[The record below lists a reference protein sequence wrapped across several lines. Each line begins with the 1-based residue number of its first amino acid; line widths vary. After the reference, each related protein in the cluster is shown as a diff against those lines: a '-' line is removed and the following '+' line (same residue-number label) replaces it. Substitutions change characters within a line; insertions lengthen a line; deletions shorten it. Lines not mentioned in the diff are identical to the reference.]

1 MKTLETLRIDAQL
14 RTANGVSWL
23 AAQSGD
29 HPSRLLHWPWREN
42 PFPTYRRLRER
53 GPVVSS
59 RLPFHAAATRAAVH
73 RILRDRAFG
82 VEPPSELSVPDQF
95 NVMDLSF
102 LQRDPPDH
110 IRLRK
115 LAKPAFS
122 PRRMEDYRLVIQ
134 KIADDLIDRAVQR
147 GEFDLMRDFAQPL
160 PIMVI
165 SHLLG
170 VPEEDRSD
178 FDRIGNVIGAALDGA
193 RSAHQLGRIRQAT
206 ADLDVLLERLMVE
219 RRADPR
225 EDVVSDLVAHFN
237 EGELT
242 ATELGSMFRLLLV
255 AGFETTVNLIG
266 NGTMALLRHRQEW
279 ERLVEDP
286 ELAAGAVEETLRY
299 DSPVQLTG
307 RWSREDT
314 EVEGVPIGAGQQVIC
329 LLGSANRDPEHFD
342 DPDRFDITRP
352 DSAEHLAFSG
362 GTHYCLGAPLAR
374 LEGQIALRTLSRRVP
389 GLRPT
394 AMPTRRDTLTVR
406 GLATFPVTVGR

>member
-1 MKTLETLRIDAQL
+1 MKTLQTLRIDARL

-59 RLPFHAAATRAAVH
+59 RLPFHAATTRAAVH
-73 RILRDRAFG
+73 RVLRDRAFG
-82 VEPPSELSVPDQF
+82 VAPPSEMAVPDQF
-95 NVMDLSF
+95 DVMDLSF

-110 IRLRK
+110 TRLRK

-134 KIADDLIDRAVQR
+134 KIADDLIDSAVRR
-147 GEFDLMRDFAQPL
+147 GGFDLMRDFAQPL

-170 VPEEDRSD
+170 VPEEDRAD

-193 RSAHQLGRIRQAT
+193 RSARQLGRIRQAT
-206 ADLDVLLERLMVE
+206 ADLDALLERLMVE

-225 EDVVSDLVAHFN
+225 EDVVSDLVAHFD
-237 EGELT
+237 EGALT
-242 ATELGSMFRLLLV
+242 ASELGSMFRLLLV

-266 NGTMALLRHRQEW
+266 NGTMALLRHREEW
-279 ERLVEDP
+279 ERLVDDP
-286 ELAAGAVEETLRY
+286 EMAAGAVEETLRY

-307 RWSREDT
+307 RWAREDT

-352 DSAEHLAFSG
+352 DAAEHLAFSG